1 MLAQRLRQARK
12 AKGYTQED
20 LAKLV
25 NTKKT
30 TISNYETEYSSPS
43 NEMLIDLAN
52 VLGTTTDYLLGRTA
66 NPSPKEAEKEM
77 SLFFYDDLE
86 GYDELS
92 PEEKEVFRE
101 HMYDEARQ
109 AIELVKKLK
118 KQGKRGGMYER

>member
-30 TISNYETEYSSPS
+30 TISNYETKYSTPS

-52 VLGTTTDYLLGRTA
+52 VLETTTDFLLGRTDD
-66 NPSPKEAEKEM
+66 PSPKKTEKEM
-77 SLFFYDDLE
+77 SLFFYDGLE
-86 GYDELS
+86 GFEDLS
-92 PEEKEVFRE
+92 PEEQKAFHE
-101 HMYDEARQ
+101 HMREEAKQ
-109 AIELVKKLK
+109 ALDLVKKLK
-118 KQGKRGGMYER
+118 KQGKKGGWV